1 MKLSTKSRYGLRMLI
16 DIYNQSKETPTTLA
30 SIANRQSVSINY
42 LEQVASDLKRA
53 GFIHSVKG
61 ANGGYFLSKD
71 ANEII
76 VGDVLKILEGD
87 VRVTD
92 MLPHEESILQEV
104 IRRSVYDE
112 INSRITNLV
121 DSITIKDL
129 VDKYKHV

>member
-16 DIYNQSKETPTTLA
+16 DINNQTEDAPTTLS
-30 SIANRQSVSINY
+30 SIADRQDVSVNY

-71 ANEII
+71 AKNII
-76 VGDVLKILEGD
+76 VGDVLKVLEGD

-92 MLPHEESILQEV
+92 IFPKDESILQEI
-104 IRRSVYDE
+104 IRKSVYDE
-112 INSRITNLV
+112 INHKIVNLV
-121 DSITIKDL
+121 SSVSLEDL
-129 VDKYKHV
+129 VNKHK

>member
-16 DIYNQSKETPTTLA
+16 DIYNQPKENPTTLS
-30 SIANRQSVSINY
+30 SIAERQNVSVNY
-42 LEQVASDLKRA
+42 LEQVASELKRA

-61 ANGGYFLSKD
+61 SNGGYFLSKEAD
-71 ANEII
+71 DIV

-92 MLPHEESILQEV
+92 DFPKDESLLQQV
-104 IRRSVYDE
+104 IRQKVYDE
-112 INSRITNLV
+112 INLKISNLV

-129 VDKYKHV
+129 VNKYK

>member
-16 DIYNQSKETPTTLA
+16 DINNQTEDAPTTLS
-30 SIANRQSVSINY
+30 SIADRQNVSVNY

-71 ANEII
+71 AKDII
-76 VGDVLKILEGD
+76 VGDVLKVLEGD

-92 MLPHEESILQEV
+92 IFPKDESILQEI
-104 IRRSVYDE
+104 IRKYVYDE
-112 INSRITNLV
+112 INHKIVNLV
-121 DSITIKDL
+121 SSVSLEDL
-129 VDKYKHV
+129 VNKHK